1 MSDTNMASEFYVLS
15 TLHRIG
21 KNALLTLGNKKAVDI
36 LVEMDGKVLTIDVK
50 GIKDKNS
57 SFPID
62 NLDLSLKN
70 HFVVFVS
77 YLGHI
82 TNPLVVP
89 EVHVVPTNQLSIPR
103 KELGGDTLIYTSPGG
118 LLRVQLGRLSKLG
131 IFKNAWNLLK

>member
-82 TNPLVVP
+82 TDPLVVP
-89 EVHVVPTNQLSIPR
+89 EVHIVPTNQLSIPR
-103 KELGGDTLIYTSPGG
+103 KELNGDTLIYTSPGG

>member
-15 TLHRIG
+15 TLHRLG

-36 LVEMDGKVLTIDVK
+36 LVEIEGRVITIDVK
-50 GIKDKNS
+50 GIKDTT

-62 NLDLSLKN
+62 NLDMELEN

-82 TNPLVVP
+82 QDPAVVP
-89 EVHVVPTNQLSIPR
+89 EIHVVPTHELNVPR
-103 KELGGDTLIYTSPGG
+103 QELNGNSLIYTSPGG
-118 LLRVQLGRLSKLG
+118 LLRVRLGRLRTVG
-131 IFKNAWNLLK
+131 VFQNAWNLLN

>member
-36 LVEMDGKVLTIDVK
+36 LVETDGNVLTIDVK

-62 NLDLSLKN
+62 NLDLELEH

-82 TNPLVVP
+82 TDPLVVP
-89 EVHVVPTNQLSIPR
+89 EVHIVPTSQLSIPR
-103 KELGGDTLIYTSPGG
+103 PELDGNTLIYTSPGG
-118 LLRVQLGRLSKLG
+118 LLRVQFGRLRKVG
-131 IFKNAWNLLK
+131 VFKNAWHLLN

>member
-36 LVEMDGKVLTIDVK
+36 LVETEGEVLTIDVK

-62 NLDLSLKN
+62 NLDLELPH

-77 YLGHI
+77 YLGQI
-82 TNPLVVP
+82 TNPAVAPEIHIIPTQELLLPRPELQGETLV
-89 EVHVVPTNQLSIPR
+89 
-103 KELGGDTLIYTSPGG
+103 YTSPGG
-118 LLRVQLGRLSKLG
+118 LLRVQIGRLRKVG
-131 IFKNAWNLLK
+131 MYRDAWHLLN

>member
-21 KNALLTLGNKKAVDI
+21 KIALLTLGNKKAVDI

-62 NLDLSLKN
+62 NLDLNLKN

-82 TNPLVVP
+82 TDPLVVP
-89 EVHVVPTNQLSIPR
+89 EVHIVPTNQLSIPR
-103 KELGGDTLIYTSPGG
+103 KELNGDTLIYTSPGG